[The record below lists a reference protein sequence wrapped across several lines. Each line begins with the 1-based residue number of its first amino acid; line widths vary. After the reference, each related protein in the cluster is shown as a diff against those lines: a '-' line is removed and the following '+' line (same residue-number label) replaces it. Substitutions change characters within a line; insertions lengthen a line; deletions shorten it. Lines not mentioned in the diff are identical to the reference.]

1 MQVKKAKRLKMSFK
15 DYYTNLDQLQSEIRD
30 EIVAE
35 LDISTKTFYNR
46 LNKDSWTKL
55 ERAAID
61 RIMQNHIS
69 KLTAKTVQHV

>member
-1 MQVKKAKRLKMSFK
+1 MSFK
-15 DYYTNLDQLQSEIRD
+15 DYYSKLDQIQSEIRD

-46 LNKDSWTKL
+46 MNKDSWTKL

-61 RIMQNHIS
+61 RIIQNHIS
-69 KLTAKTVQHV
+69 KLTSKTLQHV

>member
-1 MQVKKAKRLKMSFK
+1 MQAKKAKRLKMSFK
-15 DYYTNLDQLQSEIRD
+15 DYYSKLDQIQSEIRD

-46 LNKDSWTKL
+46 MNKDSWTKL

-61 RIMQNHIS
+61 RIIQNHIS
-69 KLTAKTVQHV
+69 KLTSKTLQHV